1 MKYFFTALV
10 FIGIVL
16 SGTTLVAHAAT
27 DACPVV
33 NAANGTCCTDAQT
46 ADQQTACR
54 NYYAGNSGTDAP
66 VVGQINSGVQ
76 SVNPI
81 NNTATVT
88 TITPPVM
95 PSATASCNAI
105 AFKTLLD
112 IAIWIK
118 CIIGAVIIP
127 GIFSL
132 AFVVFLWGVFK
143 FIRSSDVKDKQDSK
157 QFIYAGLIGLFVMVS
172 VWGIIKIAATTLGV
186 DSSVVP
192 ALQTADPLSTSNASK
207 K

>member
-1 MKYFFTALV
+1 MKYFLRTTSFIFILFSFNTMVHADTA
-10 FIGIVL
+10 
-16 SGTTLVAHAAT
+16 
-27 DACPVV
+27 VV
-33 NAANGTCCTDAQT
+33 IP
-46 ADQQTACR
+46 
-54 NYYAGNSGTDAP
+54 AP
-66 VVGQINSGVQ
+66 VYGQVNSGVQ
-76 SVNPI
+76 SVNPV

-88 TITPPVM
+88 TTTAPVM
-95 PSATASCNAI
+95 NSATASCNAI

-112 IAIWIK
+112 IAIWVK

-143 FIRSSDVKDKQDSK
+143 FIRSSEVKDKQESK
-157 QFIYAGLIGLFVMVS
+157 QFIYMGLIGLFVMVS

-192 ALQTADPLSTSNASK
+192 ALQTSDPLSTSNASQK
-207 K
+207 